1 MITERGCRTLASALT
16 ANPSHLRKLDLSY
29 NHPGDV
35 GVSLLTKGQQDPL
48 WRLET
53 LTYGQT
59 ANFMAQRRVVSPF
72 YYH

>member
-1 MITERGCRTLASALT
+1 MITEKGCRTLASALT
-16 ANPSHLRKLDLSY
+16 ANPSHLTKLDLSY

-35 GVSLLTKGQQDPL
+35 GVKLLTKGLQDPL

-53 LTYGQT
+53 LKYGQT
-59 ANFMAQRRVVSPF
+59 ANFMVERRVVSLF